1 MLINDIERAEK
12 NQSGGV
18 VTGYGSCRFCGQQE
32 ARKVLEDWTQE
43 EKDELVT
50 ETCECLEARLYAA
63 EKGQKERAHKRIE
76 MLFGENNGVVTCN
89 AAVLE
94 LLHSIINP
102 VCEGNIAAA
111 TVDIGN
117 GVKAKINITNKGN
130 IKVGRTKTD
139 TSTYEA

>member
-1 MLINDIERAEK
+1 
-12 NQSGGV
+12 
-18 VTGYGSCRFCGQQE
+18 
-32 ARKVLEDWTQE
+32 
-43 EKDELVT
+43 
-50 ETCECLEARLYAA
+50 
-63 EKGQKERAHKRIE
+63 
-76 MLFGENNGVVTCN
+76 MLFGESNGVVTCN
-89 AAVLE
+89 VAVLE